1 MRRLAMLLLTA
12 VALVGCGSASTQESA
27 AAPADA
33 APSTGAAEPAA
44 RPSAVPAD
52 GDAPF
57 GTVTAVGGGQ
67 IDGGDLVGRDLAL
80 WFWAP
85 W

>member
-27 AAPADA
+27 AA
-33 APSTGAAEPAA
+33 APSTDAAAPAA